1 MSLYKK
7 IKGFFYSLFASNKTK
22 KIDILQARVFE
33 LHSRVFSL
41 EQKLQKTNET
51 LKEMSAIVSNLSKLQ
66 FELTTSYNTMV
77 SDIYSLEDI
86 SSIDK
91 TSSLMFSFGARD
103 DDDDLIN

>member
-7 IKGFFYSLFASNKTK
+7 IKGFFYSFFASSKTK
-22 KIDILQARVFE
+22 KIDMLQSRTFE

-51 LKEMSAIVSNLSKLQ
+51 LKEMSGIISNLSKLQ

-91 TSSLMFSFGARD
+91 ASSLMFSFGARD